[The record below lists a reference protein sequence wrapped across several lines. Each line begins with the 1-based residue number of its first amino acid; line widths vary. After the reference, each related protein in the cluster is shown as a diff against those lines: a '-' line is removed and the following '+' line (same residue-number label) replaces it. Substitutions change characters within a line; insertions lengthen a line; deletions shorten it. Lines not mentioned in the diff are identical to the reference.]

1 MIRRDTARV
10 LRRGNVELLKDPR
23 EATER
28 EEGDRG
34 EETAMHDVWLVVAR
48 ISSYGV
54 AAYVGR

>member
-34 EETAMHDVWLVVAR
+34 EETATHDVWLVAAWT
-48 ISSYGV
+48 SSYG
-54 AAYVGR
+54 